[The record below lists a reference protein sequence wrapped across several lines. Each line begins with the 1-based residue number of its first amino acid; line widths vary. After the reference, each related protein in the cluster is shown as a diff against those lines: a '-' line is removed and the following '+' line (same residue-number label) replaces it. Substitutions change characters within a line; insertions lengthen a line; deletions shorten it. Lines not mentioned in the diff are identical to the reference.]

1 MLRCSVSPS
10 SLKLPPN
17 IPDSYVEGGRFGYSF
32 SMNGGKKPIVFAMLF
47 ALFLSVING
56 ALACGWNVGKLSLN
70 GIVPI
75 VISMGTL
82 KLNDRVPGSMTN
94 SRKYRRSIIEQ

>member
-1 MLRCSVSPS
+1 MWKELSNTVQTNVSLSALMYDATYASLR
-10 SLKLPPN
+10 
-17 IPDSYVEGGRFGYSF
+17 RFGYSF

-47 ALFLSVING
+47 ALFLSVIDG

-94 SRKYRRSIIEQ
+94 